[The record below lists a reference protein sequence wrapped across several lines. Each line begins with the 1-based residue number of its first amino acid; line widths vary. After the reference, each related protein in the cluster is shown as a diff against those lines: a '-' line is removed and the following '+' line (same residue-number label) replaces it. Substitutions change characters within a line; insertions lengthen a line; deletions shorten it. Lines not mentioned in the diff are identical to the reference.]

1 MARMRDGA
9 TKRVMGLDT
18 ARCNPGA
25 ATAVAGLNFT
35 DPDVLVM
42 VLVVGLG
49 GVRAAGVH
57 RRRTGPAG
65 TGRVKGCALPAA
77 EGRRKAAHP
86 FYIGS

>member
-49 GVRAAGVH
+49 GGSCCWCSSAGSLARRA
-57 RRRTGPAG
+57 PAG
-65 TGRVKGCALPAA
+65 
-77 EGRRKAAHP
+77 
-86 FYIGS
+86 